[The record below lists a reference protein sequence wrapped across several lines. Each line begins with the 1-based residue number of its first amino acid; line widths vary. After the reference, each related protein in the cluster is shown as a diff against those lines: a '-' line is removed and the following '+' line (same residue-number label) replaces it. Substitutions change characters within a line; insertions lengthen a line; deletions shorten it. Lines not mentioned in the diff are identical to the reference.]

1 MIDPAF
7 PEAGSARGPKG
18 RPARVGL
25 LGGTFDP
32 PHLGHLV
39 VAQDVAEA
47 LDLEEVR
54 FVVAARPPLKP
65 DRQPAPGEVRA
76 AMVEA
81 AVADDPRFRLS
92 RIELDRGG
100 TSYSVDTVRALS
112 EAEPSVEWFLVIG
125 ADQLPQLPEWREP
138 EELARLA
145 RLVVVSRRGR
155 VPEGPGPGDLRVAW
169 QSVEVTRIDVSSTE
183 IRARIAGGR
192 SVRYLVPEGVRGI
205 IEASGLYREAR
216 AGARGR

>member
-1 MIDPAF
+1 M
-7 PEAGSARGPKG
+7 G
-18 RPARVGL
+18 V

-47 LDLEEVR
+47 LDLDEVR

-81 AVADDPRFRLS
+81 AVAGNPRFRLS

-100 TSYSVDTVRALS
+100 ASYTVDTVRALR
-112 EAEPSVEWFLVIG
+112 EAEPGVEWFVVIG
-125 ADQLPQLPEWREP
+125 ADQLAQLTEWREP
-138 EELARLA
+138 EALGRLA
-145 RLVVVSRRGR
+145 RLVVVSRRGHT
-155 VPEGPGPGDLRVAW
+155 PGPSGAGGSSVPWR
-169 QSVEVTRIDVSSTE
+169 SVEVTRIDVSSTE
-183 IRARIAGGR
+183 VRGRVAAGR
-192 SVRYLVPEGVRGI
+192 SVRYLVPETVRRI
-205 IEASGLYREAR
+205 IEERGLYREAR
-216 AGARGR
+216 AVVPGR